1 MQYNVH
7 LSDLRGFY
15 NNTYLN
21 QANDLS
27 FFNSKDSIESDVL
40 KVQINEWKTTQFKT
54 HMLQIESKKELNISG
69 GINEHTVVLHFVCKG
84 DALVKFGEN
93 KMALM
98 KENTNNFFLSSSEQV
113 IHTFR
118 ENTQYEFFKVF
129 LPYDYILNIG
139 EQNVET
145 FESLLRS
152 ISLEQPILFN
162 EPNSITTIEMNTV
175 IDQIKNCHLMGNMAA
190 IYYEAKIQ
198 ELLCL
203 QIKRKIEQTNIHQGK
218 HKHHQNQVIEARNIL
233 EKQFQNPPTINKLAI
248 DVGVSATVLKESF
261 KSIIGNTV
269 YGYLLDY
276 RMSIARKYLLDT
288 NLTIAEIAEKSG
300 YEHACH
306 FTTAF
311 KRKFGMVPSVYRKNQ
326 L

>member
-7 LSDLRGFY
+7 LSDLQGFY

-40 KVQINEWKTTQFKT
+40 KVQVNEWKTTQFKT
-54 HMLQIESKKELNISG
+54 HLLQIESKKELTISG
-69 GINEHTVVLHFVCKG
+69 GINEHTAVLHFVCKG
-84 DALVKFGEN
+84 DALVNFGKN
-93 KMALM
+93 KTALM
-98 KENTNNFFLSSSEQV
+98 KENTNNFFGSFSEQV
-113 IHTFR
+113 IHTFH

-129 LPYDYILNIG
+129 LPYDYILNVG
-139 EQNVET
+139 EQDVET
-145 FESLLRS
+145 FESLLTS
-152 ISLEQPILFN
+152 ISLEQPIAFN

-175 IDQIKNCHLMGNMAA
+175 IDQIKNCHLMGNMAT

-203 QIKRKIEQTNIHQGK
+203 QIKRKIEQTSIHQGK
-218 HKHHQNQVIEARNIL
+218 YKYHRNQVIEARNIL
-233 EKQFQNPPTINKLAI
+233 EKQFQNPPTINELAV

-276 RMSIARKYLLDT
+276 RMSMAQKYLLDT